1 MAIRG
6 LGSFDMMSNYNRID
20 FRERSI
26 TAANEAN
33 QEAVKP
39 VEPVKEAPQEPAIK
53 VNLNL
58 DGMRRHSSFGA
69 DDISRD
75 FSRRELFSVTSLDE
89 QSMKNDMLKAV
100 SEMEKDA
107 SLMQYQY
114 FVGDSNIIVDDEDGI
129 VIAK

>member
-26 TAANEAN
+26 TAASEAN

-39 VEPVKEAPQEPAIK
+39 VEPVKEQQEPAIK
-53 VNLNL
+53 VDLNL

-75 FSRRELFSVTSLDE
+75 FGRRELFSVTTLDD